1 MTNNKNQHMMKKL
14 LIALASLAMMLSG
27 TQAFAQGKY
36 GADSAEC
43 IKYLSYYSEYYKSK
57 SYDEAIPNWREAFRL
72 CPPQANQ
79 NMLINGAVLIRRLIT
94 QNARNQE
101 YKNALLDTLVLV
113 HNLRAQYYPAYAT
126 TARNNKGVDLHNY
139 ADKNDVQRLYDE
151 YNSIIEANKAETN
164 ASLLVFDLN
173 AAVDLYKEGKIGAED
188 VINIYQRNIELID
201 KIPAKTDA
209 DKEKNNQVRTDL
221 ESLFISSKVASCE
234 NLLELFGP
242 RYAAAPEDLELA
254 KNIVRMM
261 SLTEGCTDN
270 DLFLNAA
277 TTMYKLDP
285 SANSAYFLFRLNS
298 SRGNYLDAVHYME
311 EAINSEDTDAE
322 TDAQYYYELATFCYK
337 SGQLAKAFE
346 SAREAA
352 DNPGQAARAYF
363 LMGTIWGN
371 VKCGGDEIASR
382 APYWVAVDYLN
393 RAKAADESLA
403 EEANRMIGQF
413 ARYYPKAADAFMYDL
428 TDGQSYTVSCSGMRA
443 TTTVRTQK

>member
-1 MTNNKNQHMMKKL
+1 MKKL

-201 KIPAKTDA
+201 NIPAKTDA

-221 ESLFISSKVASCE
+221 ESLFITSKVASCE

-254 KNIVRMM
+254 RNIVRMM

-371 VKCGGDEIASR
+371 VKCGGDEISSR

>member
-1 MTNNKNQHMMKKL
+1 MKKL
-14 LIALASLAMMLSG
+14 FIALASFAMMLSG
-27 TQAFAQGKY
+27 MQAFAQGKY

-43 IKYLSYYSEYYKSK
+43 IKYLSYYSEYYKQK

-79 NMLINGAVLIRRLIT
+79 QMLINGAFLIRRLIT

-101 YKNALLDTLVLV
+101 YKNALLDTLVMV
-113 HNLRAQYYPAYAT
+113 HNLRAQYYPSYAP

-139 ADKNDVQRLYDE
+139 ADKNDIQRLYDE
-151 YNSIIEANKAETN
+151 YNSIIEANKEETN

-173 AAVDLYKEGKIGAED
+173 AAVDLFKAGKITAED
-188 VINIYQRNIELID
+188 VINVYQRNIELID

-209 DKEKNNQVRTDL
+209 DKEKNTQVRTDL
-221 ESLFISSKVASCE
+221 ESLFITSKVASCE

-242 RYAAAPEDLELA
+242 RYAAAPEDLDLA

-311 EAINSEDTDAE
+311 EAINSEDTDAD

-337 SGQLAKAFE
+337 SGQSAKAFE
-346 SAREAA
+346 AAREAA
-352 DNPGQAARAYF
+352 DNPTQAGRAYF

-371 VKCGGDEIASR
+371 VKCGGDEIAAR

-403 EEANRMIGQF
+403 EEANRMNGQF

-428 TDGQSYTVSCSGMRA
+428 TDGQSYTVSCAGMRA

>member
-164 ASLLVFDLN
+164 ASL
-173 AAVDLYKEGKIGAED
+173 
-188 VINIYQRNIELID
+188 
-201 KIPAKTDA
+201 T
-209 DKEKNNQVRTDL
+209 
-221 ESLFISSKVASCE
+221 
-234 NLLELFGP
+234 
-242 RYAAAPEDLELA
+242 
-254 KNIVRMM
+254 
-261 SLTEGCTDN
+261 
-270 DLFLNAA
+270 
-277 TTMYKLDP
+277 
-285 SANSAYFLFRLNS
+285 
-298 SRGNYLDAVHYME
+298 
-311 EAINSEDTDAE
+311 
-322 TDAQYYYELATFCYK
+322 
-337 SGQLAKAFE
+337 
-346 SAREAA
+346 
-352 DNPGQAARAYF
+352 
-363 LMGTIWGN
+363 
-371 VKCGGDEIASR
+371 
-382 APYWVAVDYLN
+382 
-393 RAKAADESLA
+393 
-403 EEANRMIGQF
+403 
-413 ARYYPKAADAFMYDL
+413 
-428 TDGQSYTVSCSGMRA
+428 
-443 TTTVRTQK
+443 

>member
-1 MTNNKNQHMMKKL
+1 M
-14 LIALASLAMMLSG
+14 
-27 TQAFAQGKY
+27 
-36 GADSAEC
+36 
-43 IKYLSYYSEYYKSK
+43 
-57 SYDEAIPNWREAFRL
+57 
-72 CPPQANQ
+72 
-79 NMLINGAVLIRRLIT
+79 
-94 QNARNQE
+94 
-101 YKNALLDTLVLV
+101 
-113 HNLRAQYYPAYAT
+113 
-126 TARNNKGVDLHNY
+126 
-139 ADKNDVQRLYDE
+139 
-151 YNSIIEANKAETN
+151 
-164 ASLLVFDLN
+164 
-173 AAVDLYKEGKIGAED
+173 
-188 VINIYQRNIELID
+188 INIYQRNIDLID

-221 ESLFISSKVASCE
+221 ESLFITSKVASCE

-254 KNIVRMM
+254 RNIVRMM